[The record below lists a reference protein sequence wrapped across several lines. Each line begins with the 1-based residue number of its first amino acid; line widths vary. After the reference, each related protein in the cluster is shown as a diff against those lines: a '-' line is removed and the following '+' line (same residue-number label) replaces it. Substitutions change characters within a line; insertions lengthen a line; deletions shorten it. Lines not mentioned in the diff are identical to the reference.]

1 MALTSSQ
8 LTTFDQFKILINR
21 LRDKEQS
28 DFLTR
33 IVSVSLTGFVA
44 SAAALP
50 FDNIK
55 MKLMKM
61 SPDKNGK
68 MPYKGV
74 VDCAM
79 KSIKR
84 EGFKGLW
91 VGYMGFWSLVAPHT
105 MVTLMTMDYLHFFFG
120 SKVM

>member
-1 MALTSSQ
+1 
-8 LTTFDQFKILINR
+8 
-21 LRDKEQS
+21 
-28 DFLTR
+28 LTR
-33 IVSVSLTGFVA
+33 FISVALTGFVA

-61 SPDKNGK
+61 SADKNGK

-74 VDCAM
+74 MDCAM
-79 KSIKR
+79 KSIQR
-84 EGFKGLW
+84 EGVRGLW

-105 MVTLMTMDYLHFFFG
+105 LVTLMTMDYLHYFFG
-120 SKVM
+120 AKVMQKN